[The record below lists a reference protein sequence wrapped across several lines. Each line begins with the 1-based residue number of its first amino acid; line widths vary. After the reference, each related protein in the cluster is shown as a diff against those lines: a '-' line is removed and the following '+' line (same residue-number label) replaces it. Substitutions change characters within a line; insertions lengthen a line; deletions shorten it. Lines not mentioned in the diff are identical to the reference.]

1 MSFIGSVLEI
11 ISIPETLNY
20 EETEDICYRSS
31 GQLIL
36 FPQTEEEMDQMD
48 NVLWDYAIQKA
59 GNNVSVLENLNA
71 RGGEYPW
78 FANTRAM
85 VGGHTPAIDDETM
98 KEKQGAA
105 YDPREGTYPNN
116 GEIDLVHPLTGKPL
130 NPYGKGPILWPLGIA
145 SYKYPTYRVMC
156 LMSMRKRLLG
166 TYWWDRLTP
175 LCYTETTEGKENG
188 NPMCAFHKNPTF
200 RKASMKIQNCHNPN
214 STTTQL
220 NLK

>member
-85 VGGHTPAIDDETM
+85 VGG
-98 KEKQGAA
+98 
-105 YDPREGTYPNN
+105 
-116 GEIDLVHPLTGKPL
+116 
-130 NPYGKGPILWPLGIA
+130 LGDI
-145 SYKYPTYRVMC
+145 
-156 LMSMRKRLLG
+156 RL
-166 TYWWDRLTP
+166 
-175 LCYTETTEGKENG
+175 
-188 NPMCAFHKNPTF
+188 
-200 RKASMKIQNCHNPN
+200 Q
-214 STTTQL
+214 
-220 NLK
+220 